1 MQLKNRRNL
10 NKMMTKYLDN
20 TLLTKDMIDALCNQ
34 DIDKDLESYL
44 QKVEQLNEMIFYVQ
58 NPPTQIGQNSKSLQ
72 KIKPEIEKLKFKVCS
87 RAYKFL
93 LAKMNNLRKPNT
105 NFQIYQESILLKY
118 KALVS
123 FLRIHNQEVF

>member
-44 QKVEQLNEMIFYVQ
+44 QKVE
-58 NPPTQIGQNSKSLQ
+58 
-72 KIKPEIEKLKFKVCS
+72 
-87 RAYKFL
+87 
-93 LAKMNNLRKPNT
+93 
-105 NFQIYQESILLKY
+105 
-118 KALVS
+118 
-123 FLRIHNQEVF
+123 